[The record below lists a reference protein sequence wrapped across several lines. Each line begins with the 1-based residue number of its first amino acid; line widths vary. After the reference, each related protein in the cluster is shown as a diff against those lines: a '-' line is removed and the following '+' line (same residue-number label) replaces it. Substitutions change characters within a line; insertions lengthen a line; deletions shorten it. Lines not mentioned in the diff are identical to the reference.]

1 MMRARTSGST
11 HIRISNR
18 RLAIVVPVLGVLL
31 IAAMIVATG
40 FGAETLPIAGQ
51 RPPRKPSGRAR
62 TNRE

>member
-1 MMRARTSGST
+1 M
-11 HIRISNR
+11 
-18 RLAIVVPVLGVLL
+18 AIVVPVLGVLL